1 MSQTKKVGIVV
12 PIYNVEKYLRQ
23 CLESIIHQTYK
34 DLEILLINDGSTDS
48 SLKIAKEYAQK
59 DSRIT
64 IINKANGG
72 QANARN
78 AGIEF
83 FTSARFKVM
92 DLRSAGEFAN
102 ANARHESRC
111 DSRNDEKITTPSL
124 RGEAEAIHHVDNQK
138 IFNGEISNYGL
149 PRDSS
154 ESLAMTEKPTT
165 PSLQGSGVEDT
176 LVSRHCERSEAIHH
190 VDNQKILNGEI
201 QDYRLPR
208 DSSESLAMTQS
219 PSPRDDA
226 EALHS
231 YGIIGE
237 NPYQI
242 YAIYSLKSSLEI
254 PQIDY
259 LQFVDSDDYIELDCV
274 EKCVPRMQGVDVLW
288 FDVETL
294 LDGVKKTD
302 WKSNLHFFNYN
313 KEVVISRKDWAV
325 RLFYRQLD
333 FFYFAVFGMIDFAFL
348 KRIKLKF
355 LNGII
360 QEDDMFGILLFAQ
373 SNFIYVYPQKLYH
386 YRIRANSI
394 MNYGEDYSA
403 KVAGFFAKS
412 AEVFRD
418 NYSKRA
424 YHKASSFMQTSLALN
439 NFLQNTQEERVK
451 HIISHYIMPTYVFY
465 AHKIL
470 YFAQDPLNLIP
481 KFQGLQEY
489 LENFKNSA
497 LAKDLLKEEIAYR
510 LGSATLSLLKNRK
523 NLLSL
528 PKMLYQIIQNNKES
542 KKAYQANLKNYAL
555 DLPNFK
561 SLISKADLLK
571 IKQHLS
577 YQLGVC
583 ILNAHKMRYLGG
595 YLWLPFSLILTLTRF
610 KLSAPKR
617 ELNSVFFSSMD
628 KLNRE
633 ISHLSWQIY
642 HTKDTGTN
650 SSDSLAHL
658 QSLGEFADIFLQAKD
673 KLTISYT
680 KDTKLLNLLLECK
693 AEIHHFE
700 ADCAFCEILRE
711 KYKES
716 PNVTFYHNALS
727 CVESTQIYQRENQG
741 SGITPSVFYANHQL
755 YEAKGLKMSE
765 VLQRFPNLYL
775 LVIDLDFETCE
786 LLEWLLDSKEYQKIS
801 YIFCKVNRIFG
812 ESKKFESLKQKIDS
826 TPPPRTICILC
837 EIRS

>member
-12 PIYNVEKYLRQ
+12 PIYNVEKYLSE
-23 CLESIIHQTYK
+23 CLDSIVNQTYTN
-34 DLEILLINDGSTDS
+34 LEILLINDGSTDS
-48 SLKIAKEYAQK
+48 SLQIAKEYAQK

-64 IINKANGG
+64 IIDKANGG

-154 ESLAMTEKPTT
+154 ESLAMTEKTTT
-165 PSLQGSGVEDT
+165 PSLRGSGVADT
-176 LVSRHCERSEAIHH
+176 LVSRHCEAVRKHNEAIY
-190 VDNQKILNGEI
+190 NQAKSGIYNGIAKDNGEI
-201 QDYRLPR
+201 PNYRLPR

-219 PSPRDDA
+219 PSPRNDA

-231 YGIIGE
+231 YGITGE

-274 EKCVPRMQGVDVLW
+274 EQCVKRMQGVDVLW
-288 FDVETL
+288 FDAETF
-294 LDGVKKTD
+294 LDGVKKSD

-325 RLFYRQLD
+325 RLFERKLH
-333 FFYFAVFGMIDFAFL
+333 FFYFAWSGMIDFAFL

-373 SNFIYVYPQKLYH
+373 SSHIYVYPKKLYH

-412 AEVFRD
+412 AEVFKD
-418 NYSKRA
+418 NYFKRA
-424 YHKASSFMQTSLALN
+424 YHKASSFMQTSLALD
-439 NFLQNTQEERVK
+439 NFLQNSQEERVK
-451 HIISHYIMPTYVFY
+451 HIISHYLMPTYVFY

-470 YFAQDPLNLIP
+470 YFSEDPLNLIP
-481 KFQGLQEY
+481 QFQGLQEY

-528 PKMLYQIIQNNKES
+528 PKTLCQIIQNNKES

-561 SLISKADLLK
+561 SLISQADLLK
-571 IKQHLS
+571 VKQHLS
-577 YQLGVC
+577 YKLGVC

-610 KLSAPKR
+610 KLSRSKQKS
-617 ELNSVFFSSMD
+617 NSVLFSSMD

-633 ISHLSWQIY
+633 ISHLSWLIY
-642 HTKDTGTN
+642 SAKDTGAN

-658 QSLGEFADIFLQAKD
+658 QSLSEFADIFIQAKD

-727 CVESTQIYQRENQG
+727 CVESTQIYQRDNQG
-741 SGITPSVFYANHQL
+741 SGITPSVFYHSHQF
-755 YEAKGLKMSE
+755 YEAKGVKIAE

-775 LVIDLDFETCE
+775 LVIELDFETCE

-801 YIFCKVNRIFG
+801 YIFCKVNRFFG
-812 ESKKFESLKQKIDS
+812 
-826 TPPPRTICILC
+826 
-837 EIRS
+837 